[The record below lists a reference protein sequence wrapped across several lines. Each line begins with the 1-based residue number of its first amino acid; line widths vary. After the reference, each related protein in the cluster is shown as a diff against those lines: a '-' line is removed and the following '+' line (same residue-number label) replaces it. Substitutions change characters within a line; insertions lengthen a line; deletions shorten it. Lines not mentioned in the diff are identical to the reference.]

1 MTRRR
6 GTARTRRTRS
16 RPPRGR
22 RGGGERAEVAR
33 TRYARGTE
41 VGRRRGA
48 AAPRPGRGRRRGA
61 ETSRAR
67 RRREDHARRAAP
79 RAFRWAGPA
88 RARARARCEG
98 APPPPPGGAAA
109 WRAARAPGE
118 TCQARGRRVRRVV
131 AQQQLSDV
139 YSAYVDVMRGYR
151 GPDSRGPERR
161 ARAPRA
167 RLTQQ
172 YSAIRLFAR
181 IWHRNRVIARV
192 LRRRLRIHRGATRLR
207 SRVSPATPR
216 SVTAP
221 LARAFPRASVLE
233 TLASLATSA
242 GGDF

>member
-1 MTRRR
+1 MKEIQHGSRGAAVAPRRR
-6 GTARTRRTRS
+6 GLGEGDDAAPKRRTR
-16 RPPRGR
+16 GDD
-22 RGGGERAEVAR
+22 AR
-33 TRYARGTE
+33 TTL
-41 VGRRRGA
+41 V
-48 AAPRPGRGRRRGA
+48 
-61 ETSRAR
+61 AR
-67 RRREDHARRAAP
+67 RRARSGGR
-79 RAFRWAGPA
+79 GQPA
-88 RARARARCEG
+88 RARGRDAKGPRRRHRGERRHGARRAR
-98 APPPPPGGAAA
+98 P
-109 WRAARAPGE
+109 
-118 TCQARGRRVRRVV
+118 GRRVRRADDEYGAVV